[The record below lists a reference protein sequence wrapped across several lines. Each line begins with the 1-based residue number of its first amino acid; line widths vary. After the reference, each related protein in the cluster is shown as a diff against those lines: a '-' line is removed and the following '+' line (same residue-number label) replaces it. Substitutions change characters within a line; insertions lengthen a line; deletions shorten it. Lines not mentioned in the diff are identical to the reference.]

1 MLILKK
7 NSESK
12 MNNEK
17 RNIILLVFLDKIY
30 KENPN
35 MRNSMNKS
43 GRYM

>member
-1 MLILKK
+1 
-7 NSESK
+7 

-17 RNIILLVFLDKIY
+17 RNIISLVVLDKIY

-35 MRNSMNKS
+35 MRNSIDKS